1 MSKLLY
7 AAALVLAF
15 SPSLGVV
22 PPAGAAAPVE
32 LAINRCN
39 SQTVDESSRRVG
51 EYDRRLP
58 GSQAQLL
65 ERFAAIS
72 EVISTLSEER
82 EILGSVCPNEAQRTQ
97 FFAQIAAA
105 TAWALVLEADVTA
118 RLNAACPAAARAFP
132 TMMLADAW
140 LALANVIN
148 EDSGTVPAS
157 FNDVIP
163 KIRTRAQAVD
173 LALPTWADTSQY
185 WRDQLHTKAKAAIAT
200 CPSPSPAPS
209 TSSGGQIKG

>member
-1 MSKLLY
+1 MSKLLH

-15 SPSLGVV
+15 GPWLGA
-22 PPAGAAAPVE
+22 PPPVGAATPVE

-39 SQTVDESSRRVG
+39 SQTIDEASRRVG

-58 GSQAQLL
+58 SSQAQLL
-65 ERFAAIS
+65 ERFAAIA
-72 EVISTLSEER
+72 EVISTLSEEH
-82 EILGSVCPNEAQRTQ
+82 EILGSVCSNEAERAQ
-97 FFAQIAAA
+97 FFAQIAAT

-148 EDSGTVPAS
+148 ENSGTVPSS

-163 KIRTRAQAVD
+163 KIQTRGQAVD

-185 WRDQLHTKAKAAIAT
+185 WRDQIHTKGKAAIAT

-209 TSSGGQIKG
+209 S